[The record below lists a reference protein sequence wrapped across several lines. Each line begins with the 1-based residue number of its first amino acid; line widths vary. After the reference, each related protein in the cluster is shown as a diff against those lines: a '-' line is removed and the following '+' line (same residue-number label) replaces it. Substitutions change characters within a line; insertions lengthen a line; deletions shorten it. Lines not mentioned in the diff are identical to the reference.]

1 MVNSNE
7 MRKNQSKDENKENK
21 SHRLT
26 LLIFINR
33 KDWLSNSIKPI
44 IDQSLKF
51 IFATYLIVF

>member
-33 KDWLSNSIKPI
+33 KDWLSNSIKPN
-44 IDQSLKF
+44 
-51 IFATYLIVF
+51 